1 VPNSREVLE
10 PIEHVTAMIEADARN
25 PRNAASVL
33 ELLILK
39 RMMKTPNRAAV
50 ELECSLGRYAH
61 LTADA
66 E

>member
-39 RMMKTPNRAAV
+39 RMMKTPNGTTV
-50 ELECSLGRYAH
+50 ELERSLRRYAH
-61 LTADA
+61 LAADG